1 LRGIIF
7 NNLIHNLLNGA
18 CDSPL
23 DFATLGENFFSE
35 IECQALKNPFL
46 IHKNQALYNKL
57 DLDWDSQT
65 LLKIASGEQSFNKVF
80 FLPL

>member
-1 LRGIIF
+1 LD
-7 NNLIHNLLNGA
+7 N
-18 CDSPL
+18 SPL

-57 DLDWDSQT
+57 DLDC
-65 LLKIASGEQSFNKVF
+65 KVNASVVAIFSPCMAMEQRYSRIEERSTARPSA
-80 FLPL
+80 PLE